1 VEAFGFLFAVRG
13 EGDQYSAAVVFGF
26 FAGDP
31 AALF

>member
-1 VEAFGFLFAVRG
+1 VEAFGFLFAVGG
-13 EGDQYSAAVVFGF
+13 EGDEDSAGVVFGF